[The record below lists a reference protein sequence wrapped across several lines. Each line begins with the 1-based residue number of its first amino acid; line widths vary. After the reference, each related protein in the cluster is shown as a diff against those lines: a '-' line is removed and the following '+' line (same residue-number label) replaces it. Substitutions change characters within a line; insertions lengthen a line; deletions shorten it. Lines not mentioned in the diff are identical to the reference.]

1 MFGRSFNSSNKQG
14 SDDAWFESAAFC
26 ASFFAAILLFVDTVL
41 AVSIFV
47 SADIL
52 AALCIFSVF
61 GLVCAAFLHILRVL
75 LESPA
80 LRRSKPLAV
89 SI

>member
-1 MFGRSFNSSNKQG
+1 MSGRFFNAANTQG
-14 SDDAWFESAAFC
+14 SADAGFESASFC
-26 ASFFAAILLFVDTVL
+26 ASFFAALLLLVDTVI

-52 AALCIFSVF
+52 AALCLFAVF
-61 GLVCAAFLHILRVL
+61 GLGAVSLLHVLRVL
-75 LESPA
+75 LGVPGMK
-80 LRRSKPLAV
+80 RSKPLAV

>member
-1 MFGRSFNSSNKQG
+1 MFGRFFYSSNKQG
-14 SDDAWFESAAFC
+14 SADAGFESASFC
-26 ASFFAAILLFVDTVL
+26 ASFFAVLLLFVDTVL

-52 AALCIFSVF
+52 AALCIFAVF
-61 GLVCAAFLHILRVL
+61 GLVCVFFLRVL
-75 LESPA
+75 LRDPA
-80 LRRSKPLAV
+80 VKRSKPLAV

>member
-1 MFGRSFNSSNKQG
+1 MFGCFFNSSNKQG
-14 SDDAWFESAAFC
+14 SADAGFESASFC
-26 ASFFAAILLFVDTVL
+26 ASFFAALLLLVDTVI

-52 AALCIFSVF
+52 AALCILAVF
-61 GLVCAAFLHILRVL
+61 GLVCVSVLRVL
-75 LESPA
+75 LREPA
-80 LRRSKPLAV
+80 TRRSKPLAV

>member
-1 MFGRSFNSSNKQG
+1 MFGCFFNSSNRQG
-14 SDDAWFESAAFC
+14 SADTGFESASFC
-26 ASFFAAILLFVDTVL
+26 ASFFAALLLLVDTVI

-52 AALCIFSVF
+52 AALCFFAVF
-61 GLVCAAFLHILRVL
+61 GLVGVSVVRILLQAPAA
-75 LESPA
+75 
-80 LRRSKPLAV
+80 RRSKPLAV

>member
-1 MFGRSFNSSNKQG
+1 MFGRFFNSSNMQG
-14 SDDAWFESAAFC
+14 SAGTGFESASFC
-26 ASFFAAILLFVDTVL
+26 ASFFAALLLLVDTVI

-52 AALCIFSVF
+52 AALCIFAVF
-61 GLVCAAFLHILRVL
+61 GLVGVSVLRILLRAP
-75 LESPA
+75 EA
-80 LRRSKPLAV
+80 RRSKPLAV

>member
-1 MFGRSFNSSNKQG
+1 V
-14 SDDAWFESAAFC
+14 
-26 ASFFAAILLFVDTVL
+26 I

-52 AALCIFSVF
+52 AALCILAVF
-61 GLVCAAFLHILRVL
+61 GLVCVSVLRVL
-75 LESPA
+75 LREPA
-80 LRRSKPLAV
+80 TRRSKPLAV

>member
-1 MFGRSFNSSNKQG
+1 MFGRFFNSSNKQG
-14 SDDAWFESAAFC
+14 SADAGFESASFC
-26 ASFFAAILLFVDTVL
+26 ASFFAALLLLVDTVI

-52 AALCIFSVF
+52 AALCIFAVF
-61 GLVCAAFLHILRVL
+61 GLVCVSVLRVL
-75 LESPA
+75 LRNPA
-80 LRRSKPLAV
+80 MRRSKPLAV

>member
-1 MFGRSFNSSNKQG
+1 MFGWFCKHSNTEDSGDQ
-14 SDDAWFESAAFC
+14 AFESASAC
-26 ASFFAAILLFVDTVL
+26 AAFFAALLLLIDTVI

-52 AALCIFSVF
+52 AALCIFAVF
-61 GLVCAAFLHILRVL
+61 GLVGVSVLRILLRAPAA
-75 LESPA
+75 
-80 LRRSKPLAV
+80 RRSKPLAV

>member
-1 MFGRSFNSSNKQG
+1 MFGCFFNSSNRQG
-14 SDDAWFESAAFC
+14 SADTGFESASFC
-26 ASFFAAILLFVDTVL
+26 ASFFAVLLLLVDTVI

-52 AALCIFSVF
+52 AALCFFSVF
-61 GLVCAAFLHILRVL
+61 GLVCVSLLHALRVL
-75 LESPA
+75 LQAPA
-80 LRRSKPLAV
+80 VKRSKPLAV

>member
-1 MFGRSFNSSNKQG
+1 MFGRFYASSNMHG
-14 SDDAWFESAAFC
+14 SDDTGFESAACC
-26 ASFFAAILLFVDTVL
+26 ASFFAALLLLIDTVI

-52 AALCIFSVF
+52 AALCALAVF
-61 GLVCAAFLHILRVL
+61 ALVCVFFLRVL
-75 LESPA
+75 LREPTM
-80 LRRSKPLAV
+80 RRSKPLAV

>member
-1 MFGRSFNSSNKQG
+1 MFGRFFYSSNKQG
-14 SDDAWFESAAFC
+14 SADAGFESDSFC
-26 ASFFAAILLFVDTVL
+26 ASFFAALLLLVDTVI

-52 AALCIFSVF
+52 AALCIFAVF
-61 GLVCAAFLHILRVL
+61 GLVCVSVLRVL
-75 LESPA
+75 LRNPA
-80 LRRSKPLAV
+80 MRRSKPLAV